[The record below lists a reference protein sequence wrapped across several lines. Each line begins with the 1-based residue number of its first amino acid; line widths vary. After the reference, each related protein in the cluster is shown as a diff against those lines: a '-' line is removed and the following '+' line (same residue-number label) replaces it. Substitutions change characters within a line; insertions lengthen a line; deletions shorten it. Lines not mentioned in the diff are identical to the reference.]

1 MEREGFK
8 YHWWGKGDIDASFGI
23 FFDGFSKILT
33 ATGIMTMVF
42 GMPARIVIGKVVPG
56 IGLAIFLGNLWYF
69 YEARQ
74 LAIRER
80 RQDVTSQPFGIG
92 ASQLSGWLYLIIGP
106 VYWQTK
112 DAELAFQVGLAAA
125 FIGGMVEIA
134 GGFAGRWIIDNIPNC
149 ALMGNMASS
158 AMVWLSIVGL
168 AMVFDKPVYGVLPLF
183 IIIIDYLGKADK
195 RFAKIPSGVAAI
207 LIGTAVAWAG
217 GYQTWERF
225 EQSFASIG
233 FYPPSLSAGDILA
246 GFKGIVPFLPVI
258 IPLQINNFLSTLQG
272 LESAR
277 MAGDTYPERR
287 SMIMDG
293 VSTIAG
299 SLFGNPFPTTVYFGH
314 PGWKELGARAGFSL
328 VNGGLYLLICTTGLT
343 GVLMA
348 VIPTQAVMVLLI
360 FVGFSV
366 TDSTFRSIDKK
377 YYQVIFLSLMPILF
391 QYMQTLITSSVQAA
405 GGVLEAIPV
414 QNFTEYSVPVEG
426 IMYLGNGGFLTSLL
440 LAGLLACVVDRRYK
454 MAGSFALVMA
464 GCAAVGMIHCPGIE
478 LLSRPGIIFGVI
490 YLTVAIFLF
499 SKSCYFEHQ
508 PDGQARIG
516 RIIYNFYFRRREVWK
531 RLVYLFSKRRTW
543 MHQLVFSLMGSPR

>member
-1 MEREGFK
+1 MNGNAQFK
-8 YHWWGKGDIDASFGI
+8 YHWWGKGDIDASIGI

-33 ATGIMTMVF
+33 ATGIMTVVF
-42 GMPARIVIGKVVPG
+42 GMPTQVVIGKVVPG
-56 IGLAIFLGNLWYF
+56 IGLAILLGNLWYF
-69 YEARQ
+69 YEARC
-74 LAIRER
+74 LAHKEKRHN
-80 RQDVTSQPFGIG
+80 VTSQPFGIG

-106 VYWQTK
+106 VYWQTGNS
-112 DAELAFQVGLAAA
+112 DLALQVGLAAA
-125 FIGGMVEIA
+125 FVGGLVEIL
-134 GGFAGRWIIDNIPNC
+134 GGFAGRFIVETIPNS

-168 AMVFDKPVYGVLPLF
+168 AMVFDKPVYAVLPLF

-195 RFAKIPSGVAAI
+195 RFAKIPSGVIAI
-207 LIGTAVAWAG
+207 LIGTAVAWAC
-217 GYQTWERF
+217 GYLTPGALKD
-225 EQSFASIG
+225 SFSEIG
-233 FYPPSLSAGDILA
+233 FYPPSLGIGDIAA
-246 GFKGIVPFLPVI
+246 GFKGIVPYLPVI

-272 LESAR
+272 LESAK
-277 MAGDTYPERR
+277 MAGDVYPERR

-314 PGWKELGARAGFSL
+314 PGWKELDARAGFSL
-328 VNGGLYLLICTTGLT
+328 VNGFLCLFICTTGLT
-343 GVLMA
+343 GVLMSL
-348 VIPTQAVMVLLI
+348 IPTEAVMVLLI
-360 FVGFSV
+360 FIGFSV
-366 TDSTFRSIDKK
+366 TDNTFRSMDKK
-377 YYQVIFLSLMPILF
+377 YYNVILLSMIPILF

-454 MAGSFALVMA
+454 RAGSFALVMA

-508 PDGQARIG
+508 PDGQEDGGPGQALG
-516 RIIYNFYFRRREVWK
+516 K
-531 RLVYLFSKRRTW
+531 RV
-543 MHQLVFSLMGSPR
+543 VE

>member
-1 MEREGFK
+1 MGREGFK

-33 ATGIMTMVF
+33 ATGIMTVVF
-42 GMPARIVIGKVVPG
+42 GMPASIVIGKVVPG

-69 YEARQ
+69 FEASQ
-74 LAIRER
+74 LAGKEK

-106 VYWQTK
+106 VYWQTR
-112 DAELAFQVGLAAA
+112 DAQLAFQVGLAAA
-125 FIGGMVEIA
+125 FIGGMVEVA
-134 GGFAGRWIIDNIPNC
+134 GGFAGRWIINNVPNC

-168 AMVFDKPVYGVLPLF
+168 AMVFDKPVYGLLPLF

-195 RFAKIPSGVAAI
+195 RFAKIPSGVVAI
-207 LIGTAVAWAG
+207 LIGTAAAWAG
-217 GYQTWERF
+217 GYLTWGQF
-225 EQSFASIG
+225 EQSFSSLG
-233 FYPPSLSAGDILA
+233 FYPPSLSLGDVTAGV
-246 GFKGIVPFLPVI
+246 KGIVPFLPVI

-277 MAGDTYPERR
+277 MAGDAYPERR

-293 VSTIAG
+293 VSTITG

-328 VNGGLYLLICTTGLT
+328 VNGILYLVICTTGMT

-348 VIPTQAVMVLLI
+348 LIPTEAVMVLLI
-360 FVGFSV
+360 FIGFSV
-366 TDSTFRSIDKK
+366 TDSTFRSMDKK

-391 QYMQTLITSSVQAA
+391 QYMQTLISSSVQAA
-405 GGVLEAIPV
+405 GAAMENISSAT
-414 QNFTEYSVPVEG
+414 FAEYSVPIEG

-440 LAGLLACVVDRRYK
+440 LAGLLACVVDRRYR
-454 MAGSFALVMA
+454 MAGGFALVMA
-464 GCAAVGMIHCPGIE
+464 GCAAIGMIHCPEIA
-478 LLSRPGIIFGVI
+478 LLSGPGIVFGII

-499 SKSCYFEHQ
+499 SKGYYFEQQTEEKGPHPMVQ
-508 PDGQARIG
+508 DHI
-516 RIIYNFYFRRREVWK
+516 
-531 RLVYLFSKRRTW
+531 
-543 MHQLVFSLMGSPR
+543 

>member
-508 PDGQARIG
+508 PDGQEDGGPGQALG
-516 RIIYNFYFRRREVWK
+516 K
-531 RLVYLFSKRRTW
+531 RV
-543 MHQLVFSLMGSPR
+543 VE

>member
-1 MEREGFK
+1 
-8 YHWWGKGDIDASFGI
+8 
-23 FFDGFSKILT
+23 
-33 ATGIMTMVF
+33 
-42 GMPARIVIGKVVPG
+42 
-56 IGLAIFLGNLWYF
+56 
-69 YEARQ
+69 
-74 LAIRER
+74 
-80 RQDVTSQPFGIG
+80 
-92 ASQLSGWLYLIIGP
+92 
-106 VYWQTK
+106 
-112 DAELAFQVGLAAA
+112 
-125 FIGGMVEIA
+125 
-134 GGFAGRWIIDNIPNC
+134 
-149 ALMGNMASS
+149 
-158 AMVWLSIVGL
+158 
-168 AMVFDKPVYGVLPLF
+168 MVFDKPVYGLLPLF

-508 PDGQARIG
+508 PDGQEDGGPGQALG
-516 RIIYNFYFRRREVWK
+516 K
-531 RLVYLFSKRRTW
+531 RV
-543 MHQLVFSLMGSPR
+543 VE

>member
-1 MEREGFK
+1 MGKEGFK
-8 YHWWGKGDIDASFGI
+8 YRWWGKGDIDASFGI

-42 GMPARIVIGKVVPG
+42 GMPASIVIGKVVPG
-56 IGLAIFLGNLWYF
+56 IGLAIFVGNLWYF

-74 LAIRER
+74 LAVKEK

-112 DAELAFQVGLAAA
+112 NAELAFQVGLAAA
-125 FIGGMVEIA
+125 FIGGMVEVA

-168 AMVFDKPVYGVLPLF
+168 AMVFDKPIYGVLPLF

-195 RFAKIPSGVAAI
+195 RFAKIPSGVIAI
-207 LIGTAVAWAG
+207 LIGTVAAWAG
-217 GYQTWERF
+217 GYLTWGQF
-225 EQSFASIG
+225 EQSFSGLG
-233 FYPPSLSAGDILA
+233 FYPPSLSASDILA
-246 GFKGIVPFLPVI
+246 GFKGITPFLPVI

-293 VSTIAG
+293 VSTMTGA
-299 SLFGNPFPTTVYFGH
+299 LFGNPFPTTVYFGH

-328 VNGGLYLLICTTGLT
+328 VNGVLYLLICTTGLT
-343 GVLMA
+343 GVLMTL
-348 VIPTQAVMVLLI
+348 IPTEAVMVLLI

-391 QYMQTLITSSVQAA
+391 QYMQTLISSSVQAA
-405 GGVLEAIPV
+405 GSTLESMPV
-414 QNFTEYSVPVEG
+414 ELFAEYSVPIKG

-440 LAGLLACVVDRRYK
+440 LAGLLACVVDRRYR
-454 MAGSFALVMA
+454 MSGYFALIMA
-464 GCAAVGMIHCPGIE
+464 GCVAIGLIHCPRIA
-478 LLSRPGIIFGVI
+478 LLSKPGIMFGVI
-490 YLTVAIFLF
+490 YLTVSVLLFL
-499 SKSCYFEHQ
+499 KGYYFEKQ
-508 PDGQARIG
+508 ENPE
-516 RIIYNFYFRRREVWK
+516 NK
-531 RLVYLFSKRRTW
+531 
-543 MHQLVFSLMGSPR
+543 LMRSCEKMAVQNNH

>member
-1 MEREGFK
+1 M
-8 YHWWGKGDIDASFGI
+8 H
-23 FFDGFSKILT
+23 
-33 ATGIMTMVF
+33 
-42 GMPARIVIGKVVPG
+42 
-56 IGLAIFLGNLWYF
+56 
-69 YEARQ
+69 
-74 LAIRER
+74 
-80 RQDVTSQPFGIG
+80 
-92 ASQLSGWLYLIIGP
+92 
-106 VYWQTK
+106 
-112 DAELAFQVGLAAA
+112 
-125 FIGGMVEIA
+125 
-134 GGFAGRWIIDNIPNC
+134 AGRWIIDNIPNC

-168 AMVFDKPVYGVLPLF
+168 AMVFDKPVYGLLPLF

-508 PDGQARIG
+508 PDGQEDGGPGQALG
-516 RIIYNFYFRRREVWK
+516 K
-531 RLVYLFSKRRTW
+531 RV
-543 MHQLVFSLMGSPR
+543 VE